1 MNVHLVYTEST
12 QSNID
17 IHRVCTEQLLVYTE
31 STQSHTDL
39 HRVYKERCLVYTE
52 STQSHSGSTQNL
64 HRAKES
70 YTESTQSNSEPKRL
84 YKAFAGSTHSVM
96 QYYRSKQSKIYQ
108 IFDEFH
114 LLFLTIFIFFFL
126 SILSIIILNSLHL
139 KMFPLHFYHH
149 PQQFT
154 SQQHSAS
161 NSFRTSDLEVMR
173 PAFSHWAALPVHIKS
188 WKVLYLISG
197 FVIQKLELLIQ

>member
-17 IHRVCTEQLLVYTE
+17 LHRVCTEQLLVYTE
-31 STQSHTDL
+31 FTQS
-39 HRVYKERCLVYTE
+39 Y
-52 STQSHSGSTQNL
+52 SGSTQNL
-64 HRAKES
+64 RRAKES
-70 YTESTQSNSEPKRL
+70 YTESIQSNSEPKRL
-84 YKAFAGSTHSVM
+84 YKAYAGSTHSVM

-114 LLFLTIFIFFFL
+114 LLFLTIFIFFSL

-173 PAFSHWAALPVHIKS
+173 HAFSHWATLLVHIKL
-188 WKVLYLISG
+188 WKVLSFIAG
-197 FVIQKLELLIQ
+197 FGTVQNLELLIKYLELPI

>member
-1 MNVHLVYTEST
+1 M
-12 QSNID
+12 
-17 IHRVCTEQLLVYTE
+17 VYTE

-114 LLFLTIFIFFFL
+114 LLFLAIFIFFFL

-173 PAFSHWAALPVHIKS
+173 PAFSH
-188 WKVLYLISG
+188 
-197 FVIQKLELLIQ
+197 